1 MQTKFQNCRDIGLL
15 ILRLGV
21 GATFM
26 THGIPKLQSGPEMW
40 TQIGAAM
47 GNFGIHFWPTFWGF
61 MAALSEGGGGFL
73 MILGIFFRPVMV
85 FMFIT
90 MVVAATHHLAAGDG
104 IQIASNA
111 IRAGVVFL
119 SLIFIGPGKYTLINL
134 FKRREDAK
142 ELS

>member
-1 MQTKFQNCRDIGLL
+1 MQTKFQNCLDIGLL

-26 THGIPKLQSGPEMW
+26 THGVPKLQSGPEMW

-47 GNFGIHFWPTFWGF
+47 GHFGVHFWPTVWGF
-61 MAALSEGGGGFL
+61 IASASEGVGGFL
-73 MILGIFFRPVMV
+73 MILGLFFRPALV

-90 MVVAATHHLAAGDG
+90 MFVAATHHLASGDS
-104 IQIASNA
+104 IQVASNA

-119 SLIFIGPGKYTLINL
+119 SLIFTGPGKYTLVNL
-134 FKRREDAK
+134 FMRRGDEK
-142 ELS
+142 EPS